1 VQRVR
6 NAALSICAALLA
18 LAYAQQVTVN
28 LWMHDHPPRVPVD
41 RELIAE
47 FMAQN
52 PEINVVYDVI
62 PVADFDTRLYTAL
75 AAGRGPDLYNQ
86 ANFALGQ
93 FRSAGVIAP
102 LDVEAAGFGSL
113 EAFYDAYVTG
123 TEGAVFGGVPYG
135 IPTEVS
141 IYACYANDDLWREA
155 GLDPQTDFPATW
167 EALVEVAEQLTT
179 RNAQGDPVQRGFDF
193 NWTSPIFVWLQFN
206 PMVTQL
212 GGQLIDEEAFT
223 ATIGTRE
230 VAHVMHYWNDWVNTH
245 RLGGPQ
251 YTGSRDAFLAGEL
264 AIDCSFGNWG
274 VPQMEDAGID
284 YSLHPVP
291 RWSDAV
297 HDSGFD
303 VYAYFFLV
311 NARSSAAVQEAAW
324 KLAGFLAEHPERY
337 YEEGGLF
344 QPRVEYVETEAF
356 QADEVM
362 PVFFAEMESSFFSPR
377 IPGFPEVADGI
388 ARVRDRIVLGG
399 EPVERA
405 LEQAES
411 QIQATLD
418 RARREAERGQ

>member
-1 VQRVR
+1 MRQVR
-6 NAALSICAALLA
+6 RLLLLMCAVALGTAF
-18 LAYAQQVTVN
+18 AQQVTVN
-28 LWMHDHPPRVPVD
+28 LWMHDHPPRVPLD
-41 RELIAE
+41 RELIDA
-47 FMAQN
+47 FMAEN
-52 PEINVVYDVI
+52 PDVDVVYDVI

-75 AAGRGPDLYNQ
+75 AAGRGPDLFNQ
-86 ANFALGQ
+86 ANFSLGQ
-93 FRSAGVIAP
+93 FRAAGVIAP
-102 LDVEAAGFGSL
+102 LDVEAAGFGSV
-113 EAFYDAYVTG
+113 EAFEQAYTTG
-123 TEGAVFGGVPYG
+123 TEGATFDGVPYG

-141 IYACYANDDLWREA
+141 VYACYANDALWREA
-155 GLDPQTDFPATW
+155 GLDPQSDFPATW
-167 EALVEVAEQLTT
+167 EELVEVAERMTT

-212 GGQLIDEEAFT
+212 GGRLIDEQEFR
-223 ATIGTRE
+223 ATIDTPE
-230 VAHVMHYWNDWVNTH
+230 VARVMHYWNDWVNTH

-274 VPQMEDAGID
+274 VPQMEDAGIE
-284 YSLHPVP
+284 YSIHPVP

-297 HDSGFD
+297 NDSGFD

-311 NARSSAAVQEAAW
+311 NSRSDAAVQEAAW
-324 KLAGFLAEHPERY
+324 RLAGFLAEHPDRY
-337 YEEGGLF
+337 FAEGGLF
-344 QPRVEYVETEAF
+344 QPRVEYVESEAF

-362 PVFFAEMESSFFSPR
+362 PVFFDEMASGFFSPR

-399 EPVERA
+399 EAVEAA
-405 LEQAES
+405 LAQAEGQVQS
-411 QIQATLD
+411 TLD